1 MIAAELAQRR
11 LVQLKQKLAQL
22 LGFRIAGCEITKNA
36 AASAAAVAVCR
47 IHYAISALC
56 VPKNL
61 IRVDD
66 VVESLK
72 LAK

>member
-22 LGFRIAGCEITKNA
+22 LGFRIAGCKMTKNA

-47 IHYAISALC
+47 IHDAISAPVC
-56 VPKNL
+56 TENL